1 MVSLCIDLPLLWPWL
16 KLNWNLKASYA
27 KAQCSKKGGQ
37 QAMWQVKSLHGNLAK
52 AHLKE
57 PVNTIRAMLQK
68 NAYLILTLPS
78 ITVIIL

>member
-37 QAMWQVKSLHGNLAK
+37 QAMWQLKGLHGNLAK
-52 AHLKE
+52 SHLKE
-57 PVNTIRAMLQK
+57 PANTVRAMLHK
-68 NAYLILTLPS
+68 NAYRLLTLPS

>member
-1 MVSLCIDLPLLWPWL
+1 
-16 KLNWNLKASYA
+16 
-27 KAQCSKKGGQ
+27 
-37 QAMWQVKSLHGNLAK
+37 MWQLKGLHGNLAK

-57 PVNTIRAMLQK
+57 PVNTVRAMLQK

>member
-1 MVSLCIDLPLLWPWL
+1 MWKL
-16 KLNWNLKASYA
+16 K
-27 KAQCSKKGGQ
+27 G
-37 QAMWQVKSLHGNLAK
+37 LHVNLAK